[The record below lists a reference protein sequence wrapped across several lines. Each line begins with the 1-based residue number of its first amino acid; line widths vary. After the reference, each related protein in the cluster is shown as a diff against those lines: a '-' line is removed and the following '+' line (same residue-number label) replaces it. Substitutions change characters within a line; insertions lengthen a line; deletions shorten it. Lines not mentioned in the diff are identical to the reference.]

1 MTIKNSTQALV
12 LLAHGSRD
20 AAWRAPFEAIS
31 AQMALQQP
39 GLQVRCAYMQLCAP
53 DLSQAVTDLRQAS
66 CEHIAVA
73 PLFLGA
79 GMHIR
84 QDLPDLLAAVQTQQ
98 PDCTLRLL
106 PVLGDDA
113 QMQSLMANWL
123 LQSLAL

>member
-1 MTIKNSTQALV
+1 MI

-20 AAWRAPFEAIS
+20 GAWRASFEAI
-31 AQMALQQP
+31 AQKITAQQP

-66 CEHIAVA
+66 CQHIAVA

-84 QDLPDLLAAVQTQQ
+84 QDLPDLLAAVQAQQ